1 LQFDID
7 PMYFVNVG
15 ARYSLWEGRGTFSL
29 NYNDIFDTMQFAFDG
44 VRPYRQTGGFNWES
58 NTVNVSLA
66 YRFGGG
72 KYRAKSR
79 KRRDDNTKDDSGG
92 IF

>member
-1 LQFDID
+1 
-7 PMYFVNVG
+7 MYFVNIG
-15 ARYSLWEGRGTFSL
+15 ARVSLWEGRGTFSL
-29 NYNDIFDTMQFAFDG
+29 NYNDIFDTMQFGFEG
-44 VRPYRQTGGFNWES
+44 ELPYVQTGAFNWES
-58 NTVNVSLA
+58 NTVNVALS

-79 KRRDDNTKDDSGG
+79 KRRDDDVKSGSGG